1 MCSVSPTITAIS
13 NSKTTIR
20 VPQCAEG
27 STTIEYKYNGQTAT
41 FSFTYTPV
49 TTVLQITSINPSSA
63 SPVLKGVMSIVGEGF
78 GNDIDKVDVH
88 LANAS
93 GKVYEMRILSLNDT
107 NIECG
112 IPGGLPGNF

>member
-1 MCSVSPTITAIS
+1 
-13 NSKTTIR
+13 
-20 VPQCAEG
+20 
-27 STTIEYKYNGQTAT
+27 
-41 FSFTYTPV
+41 
-49 TTVLQITSINPSSA
+49 
-63 SPVLKGVMSIVGEGF
+63 MSIVGEGF

-93 GKVYEMRILSLNDT
+93 GKVYEMRILSLNNT